1 MPNHFTLVELLQHR
15 CKTRPERIVYT
26 FLADGET
33 ESGNL
38 SYEEL
43 DRQARAIA
51 VQLQHLRAGGSRAI
65 LVYPYTAGLEFIAA
79 FFGCLYAG
87 VVAVTDNPPRSS
99 QSLVE
104 LQERIESSGAT
115 AVLTTQSLLTQIKSQ
130 LASQKSGFLENQKP
144 GFLEKP
150 GFSKE
155 CLAPKLKTLPWIP
168 TDTIP
173 ITEAEEWIE
182 PNLDGDTVAYMQ
194 YTSGSTGTPKGV
206 MVTNSNILHNSAVI
220 YRCFGHSQTTSGV
233 MWLPM
238 FHDMGLVGG
247 VIQPIYCDRPTVL
260 MSPVALIQRPWRWL
274 EAISRYRATTS
285 GGPNFAYDLL
295 WRQATPEKLA
305 NLDLSCW
312 EVAFSGAE
320 PVRAETLERFAET
333 FAPCGFRRSA
343 FYPCYGLAE
352 ATLFVS
358 GGWKDSAP
366 QVKYLDAAALAEN
379 RVVEVSP
386 EAGGRAMVSCGKSW
400 LGSEVAIADPETLT
414 PLPENQVGEILIA
427 GPGVAKGYWRQLEE
441 TKRTFEVYLGEGEK
455 WGPFLRSG
463 DLGFLSDG
471 ELYITG
477 RIKELMIFWGRN
489 RYPQEI
495 EQTVQKC
502 HPGLRFGCGAAFSIE
517 VEGEEKLV
525 VAFEVERSYLR
536 KLNVEE
542 IVGAIRQ
549 AVAEERTVDVWA
561 IALLKTGSIPKT
573 TSGKIRR
580 GECRRQFLAGSL
592 SVVGE
597 WRAPEAG
604 NFLDL
609 LNL

>member
-1 MPNHFTLVELLQHR
+1 MTNHFTLVELLQHR

-26 FLADGET
+26 FLGEGET
-33 ESGNL
+33 ESGSL
-38 SYEEL
+38 SYEQL
-43 DRQARAIA
+43 DQQARAIA
-51 VQLQHLRAGGSRAI
+51 VQLQHLKASKSRAI
-65 LVYPYTAGLEFIAA
+65 LVYPYSAGLEFIGA
-79 FFGCLYAG
+79 FFGCLYAK
-87 VVAVTDNPPRSS
+87 VMAVTDNPPRSS

-115 AVLTTQSLLTQIKSQ
+115 IALTTQSLLTQIKNQ
-130 LASQKSGFLENQKP
+130 LAKNPELT
-144 GFLEKP
+144 
-150 GFSKE
+150 
-155 CLAPKLKTLPWIP
+155 PKLNDLPWIA

-173 ITEAEEWIE
+173 LTEASEWIE
-182 PNLDGDTVAYMQ
+182 PNLDGDTLAYMQ

-206 MVTNSNILHNSAVI
+206 MVTHGNILYNSATI
-220 YRCFGHSQTTSGV
+220 YNCFQHSPTTCGV

-247 VIQPIYCDRPTVL
+247 VIQPIYSDRPTVL
-260 MSPVALIQRPWRWL
+260 MSPVALIQKPWRWL
-274 EAISRYRATTS
+274 EAISRYRGTTS

-305 NLDLSCW
+305 KLDLSCW
-312 EVAFSGAE
+312 EVAFCGAE

-333 FAPCGFRRSA
+333 FAACGFRREA
-343 FYPCYGLAE
+343 FYPCYGMAE

-358 GGWKDSAP
+358 GGWKDKAP
-366 QVKYLDAAALAEN
+366 VIKYLDPVALGEN

-386 EAGGRAMVSCGKSW
+386 GEGGKAIVSCGKGW
-400 LGSEVAIADPETLT
+400 LGCEIAIAHPETLT
-414 PLPENQVGEILIA
+414 LLPENQVGEILIA
-427 GPGVAKGYWRQLEE
+427 GEGVAKGYWQQPEE
-441 TKRTFEVYLGEGEK
+441 TEGTFKVYLGK
-455 WGPFLRSG
+455 RGPFLRSG
-463 DLGFLSDG
+463 DLGFLSGG

-495 EQTVQKC
+495 EQTVEKS
-502 HPGLRFGCGAAFSIE
+502 HPALRAGCGAAFSLEI
-517 VEGEEKLV
+517 EGEEKLV

-542 IVGAIRQ
+542 VVGAIRE
-549 AVAEERTVDVWA
+549 AVAEEQTVDVWA
-561 IALLKTGSIPKT
+561 VALLKTGGVPKT
-573 TSGKIRR
+573 SSGKIRR
-580 GECRRQFLAGSL
+580 RECRRQFLEGSL
-592 SVVGE
+592 PVVGE
-597 WRAPEAG
+597 WRQEEAG

>member
-1 MPNHFTLVELLQHR
+1 
-15 CKTRPERIVYT
+15 
-26 FLADGET
+26 
-33 ESGNL
+33 
-38 SYEEL
+38 
-43 DRQARAIA
+43 
-51 VQLQHLRAGGSRAI
+51 
-65 LVYPYTAGLEFIAA
+65 
-79 FFGCLYAG
+79 
-87 VVAVTDNPPRSS
+87 
-99 QSLVE
+99 
-104 LQERIESSGAT
+104 
-115 AVLTTQSLLTQIKSQ
+115 
-130 LASQKSGFLENQKP
+130 
-144 GFLEKP
+144 
-150 GFSKE
+150 
-155 CLAPKLKTLPWIP
+155 
-168 TDTIP
+168 
-173 ITEAEEWIE
+173 
-182 PNLDGDTVAYMQ
+182 MQ

-206 MVTNSNILHNSAVI
+206 MVTHSNILHNSAVI
-220 YRCFGHSQTTSGV
+220 YQCFQHSPSTNGV

-247 VIQPIYCDRPTVL
+247 VMQPIYSDRPTVL
-260 MSPVALIQRPWRWL
+260 MSPVALIQKPWRWL
-274 EAISRYRATTS
+274 EAISRYGATTS

-305 NLDLSCW
+305 NLDLSSW

-333 FAPCGFRRSA
+333 FAPCGFRREA

-366 QVKYLDAAALAEN
+366 QVKYVDAAAMAEN

-386 EAGGRAMVSCGKSW
+386 EAGGKAIVSCGRARS
-400 LGSEVAIADPETLT
+400 GDEIAIADPETVT
-414 PLPENQVGEILIA
+414 PLPENRVGEILIA
-427 GPGVAKGYWRQLEE
+427 GAGVAKGYWRQPEE

-455 WGPFLRSG
+455 RGPFLRSG
-463 DLGFLSDG
+463 DLGFLSGG

-489 RYPQEI
+489 RYPQQI
-495 EQTVQKC
+495 EETVEKC
-502 HPGLRFGCGAAFSIE
+502 HPALRFGCGAAFSIE
-517 VEGEEKLV
+517 VENEEKLV

-542 IVGAIRQ
+542 IVGAIRL
-549 AVAEERTVDVWA
+549 AVAEEQMVDVWA

-580 GECRRQFLAGSL
+580 GECRRQFLEGGL

-597 WRAPEAG
+597 WRTPEAG
-604 NFLDL
+604 NFLRQWSIISF
-609 LNL
+609 NQ

>member
-1 MPNHFTLVELLQHR
+1 MPNHFTLLELLQHR
-15 CKTRPERIVYT
+15 CKTRPQRIVYT

-51 VQLQHLRAGGSRAI
+51 VQLQNLRAGGSRAL
-65 LVYPYTAGLEFIAA
+65 LVYPYSAGLEFIAA

-87 VVAVTDNPPRSS
+87 VVAVTENPPRSS

-104 LQERIESSGAT
+104 LQERIEASGAT
-115 AVLTTQSLLTQIKSQ
+115 VALTTQSLLSKIKSQ
-130 LASQKSGFLENQKP
+130 KPGFSKKPGFSTGGASQKP

-150 GFSKE
+150 GFS
-155 CLAPKLKTLPWIP
+155 TNWIP
-168 TDTIP
+168 TDIIP
-173 ITEAEEWIE
+173 MTEAEEWIE
-182 PNLDGDTVAYMQ
+182 PNLDGDTIAYMQ

-206 MVTNSNILHNSAVI
+206 MVTHSNILHNSAVI
-220 YRCFGHSQTTSGV
+220 YQCFQHSQTTSGA

-247 VIQPIYCDRPTVL
+247 VIQPIYSDRPTVL

-366 QVKYLDAAALAEN
+366 QVKYVDAAALAEN

-386 EAGGRAMVSCGKSW
+386 EAGGKAMVSCGKSW

-414 PLPENQVGEILIA
+414 PLPENRVGEILIA
-427 GPGVAKGYWRQLEE
+427 GPGVAKGYWGQPEE
-441 TKRTFEVYLGEGEK
+441 TERTFGVYLGEGK
-455 WGPFLRSG
+455 KRGPFLRSG
-463 DLGFLSDG
+463 DLGFLSGG
-471 ELYITG
+471 ELFITG

-495 EQTVQKC
+495 EQTVEKC

-542 IVGAIRQ
+542 VVGAIRQ

-597 WRAPEAG
+597 WQTAEAG

>member
-1 MPNHFTLVELLQHR
+1 MPKHLTLVELLRHR
-15 CKTRPERIVYT
+15 SKTRPNRVVYT

-33 ESGNL
+33 ESGSL
-38 SYEEL
+38 SYGEL

-51 VQLQHLRAGGSRAI
+51 VQLQSLNSSKSRAI

-79 FFGCLYAG
+79 FFGCLYAK
-87 VVAVTDNPPRSS
+87 VAAVTDNPPRSTK
-99 QSLVE
+99 SLVE

-115 AVLTTQSLLTQIKSQ
+115 VALTTQSLLTQIRNQ
-130 LASQKSGFLENQKP
+130 LAKNPE
-144 GFLEKP
+144 
-150 GFSKE
+150 
-155 CLAPKLKTLPWIP
+155 LAPKLNSLPWIA
-168 TDTIP
+168 TDTIA
-173 ITEAEEWIE
+173 TAGAQEWIE
-182 PNLDGDTVAYMQ
+182 PKLDGDTIAYMQ

-206 MVTNSNILHNSAVI
+206 MVTHGNILHNSAVI
-220 YRCFGHSQTTSGV
+220 YQCFQHSSSTTGA

-247 VIQPIYCDRPTVL
+247 VIQPIYSDRPTVL

-320 PVRAETLERFAET
+320 PVRAETLDRFSEI
-333 FAPCGFRRSA
+333 FAPCGFRREA

-358 GGWKDSAP
+358 GGWKDSSP
-366 QVKYLDAAALAEN
+366 GVKYLDPAALEEN
-379 RVVEVSP
+379 RAVEVSP
-386 EAGGRAMVSCGKSW
+386 EEGGKAIVSCGKAW
-400 LGSEVAIADPETLT
+400 FGDEIAIADPETLT

-427 GPGVAKGYWRQLEE
+427 GAGVAKGYWQQPEE
-441 TKRTFEVYLGEGEK
+441 TERTFEVYLGK
-455 WGPFLRSG
+455 RGPFLRSG
-463 DLGFLSDG
+463 DLGFLSGG
-471 ELYITG
+471 ELFITG

-495 EQTVQKC
+495 EQTVEKS
-502 HPGLRFGCGAAFSIE
+502 HPALRFGCGAAFSIE
-517 VEGEEKLV
+517 IEGEEKLV

-536 KLNVEE
+536 QLNVEE

-549 AVAEERTVDVWA
+549 AVAEEKTVDVWA
-561 IALLKTGSIPKT
+561 VALLKTGSIPKT
-573 TSGKIRR
+573 TSGKIKRR
-580 GECRRQFLAGSL
+580 ECRRQFLDGSL
-592 SVVGE
+592 PVVGQ
-597 WRAPEAG
+597 WRVPKAG
-604 NFLDL
+604 NFLEL

>member
-38 SYEEL
+38 SYEQL

-51 VQLQHLRAGGSRAI
+51 VQLQNLRAGQGRAI

-99 QSLVE
+99 QSLLE
-104 LQERIESSGAT
+104 LQERIESSGAKV
-115 AVLTTQSLLTQIKSQ
+115 VLTTQSLLTQIKSQ
-130 LASQKSGFLENQKP
+130 LAKNPE
-144 GFLEKP
+144 
-150 GFSKE
+150 
-155 CLAPKLKTLPWIP
+155 LAPKLKALPWIP
-168 TDTIP
+168 TDAIP
-173 ITEAEEWIE
+173 MTEAEEWIE
-182 PNLDGDTVAYMQ
+182 PNLDGDTIAYMQ

-206 MVTNSNILHNSAVI
+206 MVTHGNILHNSAVI
-220 YRCFGHSQTTSGV
+220 YQSFKHSQKSRGT

-247 VIQPIYCDRPTVL
+247 VIQPIYGDFPTVL

-320 PVRAETLERFAET
+320 PVRAETLDRFAEI
-333 FAPCGFRRSA
+333 FAPCGFRRPA

-366 QVKYLDAAALAEN
+366 QVKYVDAAAMAEN

-386 EAGGRAMVSCGKSW
+386 EAGGRAIVGCGKGW
-400 LGSEVAIADPETLT
+400 LGDEVAIADPETLT
-414 PLPENQVGEILIA
+414 PLPENRVGEILIA
-427 GPGVAKGYWRQLEE
+427 GAGVAKGYWRQPEE
-441 TKRTFEVYLGEGEK
+441 TERTFEVYLGEGEK
-455 WGPFLRSG
+455 RGPFLRSG
-463 DLGFLSDG
+463 DLGFLSGG

-489 RYPQEI
+489 RYPQQI
-495 EQTVQKC
+495 EQVVEKC

-525 VAFEVERSYLR
+525 VAFEVERSYLKR
-536 KLNVEE
+536 LKVEE

-549 AVAEERTVDVWA
+549 AVAEEQTVDVWA
-561 IALLKTGSIPKT
+561 VALLKTGSIPKT
-573 TSGKIRR
+573 TSGKIKRR
-580 GECRRQFLAGSL
+580 ECRRQFLAGSL

-597 WRAPEAG
+597 WRTPEAG

>member
-65 LVYPYTAGLEFIAA
+65 LVYPYTAGHKFMAA

-115 AVLTTQSLLTQIKSQ
+115 VALTTQSLLAQIKS
-130 LASQKSGFLENQKP
+130 QKP

-150 GFSKE
+150 GFSI
-155 CLAPKLKTLPWIP
+155 PWIA

-173 ITEAEEWIE
+173 MTETEEWIE
-182 PNLDGDTVAYMQ
+182 PNLDGDTIAYMQ

-206 MVTNSNILHNSAVI
+206 MVTHSNILHNSAVI
-220 YRCFGHSQTTSGV
+220 YQCFQHSPTTSGV

-333 FAPCGFRRSA
+333 FAPCGFRRLA

-366 QVKYLDAAALAEN
+366 RVKYLDADALAEN

-386 EAGGRAMVSCGKSW
+386 EAGGKAMVSCGKSW
-400 LGSEVAIADPETLT
+400 LGSEIAIADPETLT
-414 PLPENQVGEILIA
+414 SLPENRVGEILIA
-427 GPGVAKGYWRQLEE
+427 GPGVAKGYWRQPEE
-441 TKRTFEVYLGEGEK
+441 TERTFRVYLGEGEK
-455 WGPFLRSG
+455 RGPFLRSG
-463 DLGFLSDG
+463 DLGFLSGG

-525 VAFEVERSYLR
+525 VAFEVERSYLK
-536 KLNVEE
+536 KLKVEE
-542 IVGAIRQ
+542 IVGAILQ
-549 AVAEERTVDVWA
+549 AVAEEQTVDVWA
-561 IALLKTGSIPKT
+561 VALLKTGSIPKT

-604 NFLDL
+604 NFLEL